1 MKFPRLPL
9 PAFFVRAAGPALA
22 RLREVPRRAWIA
34 LGVTVGVALL
44 FLGVSQLPAATP
56 LPEKKDSVVRLQ
68 IGARPKPPATGM
80 LDQRDG
86 ASASGLRPAM
96 SLVAAMGA
104 LISDPALIE
113 MTSEGPLPR
122 IGPDGRTPMVAYGR
136 KVDTKETRPRIAIV
150 VSGLGISPETT
161 TAMLDGLPPGVTL
174 GFSPHG
180 QDLQG
185 LVSLARGNGNEVV
198 LELPLEPYD
207 FPNTDPG
214 PNTLLSGASA
224 ASNGTRLRWLLTRV
238 TGYAGLLG
246 VEGGKF
252 LSNASDVRMLLEAI
266 KGRGLYFADN
276 GLSDQSVARDAARG
290 AGAHFVRVD
299 IRVDANPS
307 RDMIAKSLLSLE
319 KVAMMKGS
327 AVGLTAV
334 YPGTAGQI
342 SAWANELEQKGF
354 ALVPLSA
361 LLSPPL
367 PSSSEVKPS
376 ETGADANPT
385 SPPPAVLRRS
395 DDSDVGR
402 AKEDPPLHEDGGK
415 PKPGA
420 APASDALKGPRS

>member
-1 MKFPRLPL
+1 M
-9 PAFFVRAAGPALA
+9 A
-22 RLREVPRRAWIA
+22 RLQAVPRRAWIA
-34 LGVTVGVALL
+34 LGVTVVVALL

-56 LPEKKDSVVRLQ
+56 LPEKNDPVVRLQ

-80 LDQRDG
+80 LDQLDG

-96 SLVAAMGA
+96 SLIAANGA
-104 LISDPALIE
+104 VISDPALIE

-122 IGPDGRTPMVAYGR
+122 IGPDGRTPMMTYAR

-185 LVSLARGNGNEVV
+185 LVSLARSNGNEVV

-214 PNTLLSGASA
+214 PNTLLAGASA

-246 VEGGKF
+246 LEGGKF

-266 KGRGLYFADN
+266 NGRGLYFADN
-276 GLSDQSVARDAARG
+276 GLSDQSVARDAAR
-290 AGAHFVRVD
+290 AASAHFVRVD

-307 RDMIAKSLLSLE
+307 RDMIAKSLESLE
-319 KVAMMKGS
+319 KVAMMKGT
-327 AVGLTAV
+327 AIGLTGI
-334 YPGTAGQI
+334 YPGTAGQV
-342 SAWANELEQKGF
+342 SAWASELEQKGF

-361 LLSPPL
+361 LLSPAL
-367 PSSSEVKPS
+367 PSSSEVQASK
-376 ETGADANPT
+376 TGAEANQEQ
-385 SPPPAVLRRS
+385 PPPAVLRRS
-395 DDSDVGR
+395 DDSDLSR
-402 AKEDPPLHEDGGK
+402 AKEAPPLQEDGGK
-415 PKPGA
+415 PKSGA
-420 APASDALKGPRS
+420 APASDVLKGPHS